1 MIITTK
7 DGKKYNVAAEN
18 MSDEEKATKTNS
30 EKKEEQEEKKSP
42 VLHFFLEAQKGNYF
56 WGCNSCYLRSIYHHT
71 RKSG

>member
-42 VLHFFLEAQKGNYF
+42 VLHFF
-56 WGCNSCYLRSIYHHT
+56 
-71 RKSG
+71 